1 VIFNPTA
8 KGNKARHFRRH
19 LNEIAA
25 GCALKPT
32 RQAGEA
38 AHLAREAVEEGFDT
52 IVAAGG
58 DGTVNEVLNGLA
70 TAPDGLARARLGVLP
85 LGTVNVFAL
94 EHGIPFKLQS
104 AFETIRRGAA
114 RTVDLPWVE
123 LPSGGRT
130 KRLCFAQMAGAG
142 LDARAVERVDWTTK
156 KRVGRLA
163 YALAFLQALNERRP
177 LVECRWGG
185 ERFSGE
191 WVLLGNGRFYA
202 GPYAFFPKAVPSDGL
217 LDVCVYPRLDWWTL
231 MRFALGA
238 VVGRVYAPPDMR
250 YFQCEQLELHSVQR
264 VPLEL
269 DGEAAGELPA
279 IVRVEKQRLRVIA
292 AWSAAG
298 SQEPASSMGPGRS
311 G

>member
-25 GCALKPT
+25 DCALKPT
-32 RQAGEA
+32 QQAGEA

-70 TAPDGLARARLGVLP
+70 AAPDGPARARLGVLP

-94 EHGIPFKLQS
+94 EHGIPFKLQA
-104 AFETIRRGAA
+104 AFETIRRGTEQA
-114 RTVDLPWVE
+114 VDLPWVE
-123 LPSGGRT
+123 LQSGGQT

-142 LDARAVERVDWTTK
+142 IDARAVERVDWATK
-156 KRVGRLA
+156 KRVGRVA

-177 LVECRWGG
+177 LVECRVGG
-185 ERFSGE
+185 ERVSGE

-202 GPYAFFPKAVPSDGL
+202 GSYAFFPKAVPGDGL
-217 LDVCVYPRLDWWTL
+217 LDVCVYPRLGWWTL
-231 MRFALGA
+231 MRFALCA
-238 VVGRVYAPPDMR
+238 AIGRVYAPPDMR
-250 YFQCEQLELHSVQR
+250 HFQCEQLELHSAQR
-264 VPLEL
+264 VPMEL

-279 IVRVEKQRLRVIA
+279 RVSIQRQRLRIIA
-292 AWSAAG
+292 G
-298 SQEPASSMGPGRS
+298 
-311 G
+311 